1 MKKLDS
7 SGRQFF
13 RWAVLSHSKGR
24 YWHCRCECGTERAV
38 HQSSLLRGVSQ
49 SCGCWRREVSVALG
63 LATKGGNGNRG
74 RSRKHGEAVARTP
87 EYRTWVSM
95 HERCRN
101 PDRADYGGRGISVC
115 ERWKSYDNFL
125 AEMGR
130 RPSKLHSLDR
140 YPDNDGDYEPGNCR
154 WATKKQQV
162 DNRRKF
168 GRVETF
174 TSEELLAEVSRRNID
189 AAGLLSL
196 PG

>member
-1 MKKLDS
+1 
-7 SGRQFF
+7 
-13 RWAVLSHSKGR
+13 
-24 YWHCRCECGTERAV
+24 
-38 HQSSLLRGVSQ
+38 
-49 SCGCWRREVSVALG
+49 
-63 LATKGGNGNRG
+63 
-74 RSRKHGEAVARTP
+74 
-87 EYRTWVSM
+87 
-95 HERCRN
+95 
-101 PDRADYGGRGISVC
+101 
-115 ERWKSYDNFL
+115 
-125 AEMGR
+125 MGR